1 MFNTRGNERA
11 SNISNWNCKKI
22 KSPENP
28 NTKSWLSYI
37 HPHFHPNH
45 PFLHFYH
52 PQIRPIS
59 NLSELNPSIEQSIS
73 IPQPTSSKCTRYFP
87 KRDKLNFKVLNES
100 FLPLYNP
107 ILQLS
112 LMNYTQ
118 QWPSLSHDWRKSIE
132 HGASKGRAFVLVRD
146 K

>member
-1 MFNTRGNERA
+1 MFNARGNERA

-37 HPHFHPNH
+37 HPQIIHSSIST
-45 PFLHFYH
+45 H

-73 IPQPTSSKCTRYFP
+73 LSQPTSSKCTRYFP
-87 KRDKLNFKVLNES
+87 KLNFKVLNES

>member
-1 MFNTRGNERA
+1 MNEHR
-11 SNISNWNCKKI
+11 ISRIETAKKLNLPKI
-22 KSPENP
+22 PIQNP
-28 NTKSWLSYI
+28 DYHI
-37 HPHFHPNH
+37 FIPIYPNH
-45 PFLHFYH
+45 SFLHFYH

-87 KRDKLNFKVLNES
+87 KLNFKVLNES
-100 FLPLYNP
+100 SLPLYNP